1 MKNMKKIS
9 KKGPLTSAERT
20 ARYRAKKRAE
30 GYIEVI
36 RWVKKSDLN
45 KEAGNC
51 K

>member
-1 MKNMKKIS
+1 MKNS
-9 KKGPLTSAERT
+9 KKTSKKALTTAERT
-20 ARYRAKKRAE
+20 AKYRAKKRAE